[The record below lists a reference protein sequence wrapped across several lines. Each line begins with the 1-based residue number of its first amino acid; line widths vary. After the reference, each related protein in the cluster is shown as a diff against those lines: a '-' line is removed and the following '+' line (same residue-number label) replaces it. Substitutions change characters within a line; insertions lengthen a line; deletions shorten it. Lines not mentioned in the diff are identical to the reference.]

1 MKRLAIALAALL
13 ALSAPAAARM
23 NDAQIDIRAHAL
35 QKELR
40 CVVCQGES
48 LDESNAPLAADLRN
62 LIHARIAAGQ
72 SDVQIK
78 QFLVQRYG
86 AFILMKPPV
95 DRSTYLLW
103 FGPALVLLIGFM
115 VVVLVAGRARARN
128 SG

>member
-23 NDAQIDIRAHAL
+23 NDAQIDVRAHAL